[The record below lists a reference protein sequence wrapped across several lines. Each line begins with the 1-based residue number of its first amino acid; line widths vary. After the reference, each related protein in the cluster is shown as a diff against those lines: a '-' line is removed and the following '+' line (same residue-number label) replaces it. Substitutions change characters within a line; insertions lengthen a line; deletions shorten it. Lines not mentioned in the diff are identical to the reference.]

1 MPGTVPLQ
9 PKIYHIV
16 HVDKL
21 ASIAADGFLWSD
33 VVLDGKA
40 VPGTVI
46 GMDHI
51 KERRKANAL
60 PSHPALHVGEC
71 VPFYFGPRSVML
83 YMMYVKSAELAY
95 KGGQEPIVHL
105 VADLNATVAWA
116 NAHGKRWA
124 FTLSNAG
131 SYYFEDRTDLAQLAD
146 VNWDAMTNK
155 YWSSCRDAKQ
165 AEFLVEERFP
175 WHLIE
180 EIAVYN
186 PATGQQAAQAIT
198 GGAHRPSVQSRPAWY
213 Y

>member
-1 MPGTVPLQ
+1 MPGTVPAQ

-21 ASIAADGFLWSD
+21 SSIVADGFLWSD
-33 VVLDGKA
+33 VILDSKA

-46 GMDHI
+46 GMNHI
-51 KERRKANAL
+51 KERRKKIAL
-60 PSHPALHVGEC
+60 PSHPTLRVGEC

-83 YMMYVKSAELAY
+83 YMMHVKSPELSY

-105 VADLNATVAWA
+105 VSDLNATVAWA
-116 NAHGKRWA
+116 NANGKRWA

-131 SYYFEDRTDLAQLAD
+131 SFYFEDRTELSELDD
-146 VNWDAMTNK
+146 VNWDAVTVK

-165 AEFLVEERFP
+165 AEFLIEDQFP
-175 WHLIE
+175 WELVEGIG
-180 EIAVYN
+180 VCN
-186 PATGQQAAQAIT
+186 GGTGQQAAQAIANAT
-198 GGAHRPSVQSRPAWY
+198 HRPAVQTRSAWY

>member
-1 MPGTVPLQ
+1 MPGTIPAQ

-46 GMDHI
+46 GMNHI
-51 KERRKANAL
+51 KERRKQNPL
-60 PSHPALHVGEC
+60 PSHPTLRVGEC

-83 YMMYVKSAELAY
+83 YMMNVKSAELAY
-95 KGGQEPIVHL
+95 KGGQGPIVHL

-116 NAHGKRWA
+116 NANGKRWA

-131 SYYFEDRTDLAQLAD
+131 SHYFEDRTDLARLGD
-146 VNWDAMTNK
+146 VNWEAVTTK

-165 AEFLVEERFP
+165 AEFLVEEQFP

-180 EIAVYN
+180 EIAVCN
-186 PATGQQAAQAIT
+186 PATGQQAAQTIA
-198 GGAHRPSVQSRPAWY
+198 GATYRPSVQTRPAWY

>member
-1 MPGTVPLQ
+1 MPGNVPPQ

-33 VVLDGKA
+33 VGLDGKA
-40 VPGTVI
+40 VHGTVI
-46 GMDHI
+46 GMNHI
-51 KERRKANAL
+51 KERRKNNSL

-83 YMMYVKSAELAY
+83 YMMHVKSAELAY

-105 VADLNATVAWA
+105 VTDLNATVAWA

-131 SYYFEDRTDLAQLAD
+131 SHYFEDRTDLAQLGD
-146 VNWDAMTNK
+146 VNWDAMTTK

-165 AEFLVEERFP
+165 AEFLIEDQFPWELVEE
-175 WHLIE
+175 IGVCNAA
-180 EIAVYN
+180 I
-186 PATGQQAAQAIT
+186 GQQTAQAI
-198 GGAHRPSVQSRPAWY
+198 ANAAYRPSVQTRSAWY

>member
-46 GMDHI
+46 GMNHI
-51 KERRKANAL
+51 KERRKTNAL

-95 KGGQEPIVHL
+95 KGGQGPIVHL

-116 NAHGKRWA
+116 NADGKRWA

-131 SYYFEDRTDLAQLAD
+131 SQYFEDRTDLAQLAD
-146 VNWDAMTNK
+146 VNWEAVTTK

-180 EIAVYN
+180 EIAFYDT
-186 PATGQQAAQAIT
+186 ATGQQAAQSIA
-198 GGAHRPSVQSRPAWY
+198 GAAHRPSLQSRPGWY